1 MNKKFKKFLTL
12 IVVFSMIAGMGVS
25 FASNTYTPTLSLT
38 ISGNS
43 TNNHTSA
50 ELAWMDS
57 SGNLYIAVQSTHTM
71 STTMTLDG
79 TINSSSSIELIAGQD
94 LKLDGIEHAPNTG
107 VQGNKNDS
115 RWTIYIFNS
124 SLLTSGTK
132 LIVAYGIGG
141 GHDLSGQSIT
151 IPENQVPTY
160 TLTINYVY
168 ENETVASPQYTEE
181 LEKDEV
187 YSVTSPSI
195 SGYTADKLIVS
206 GTMGTAD
213 VTVEVVYTKDQEPD
227 PTTYTLTINY
237 VYENETVASPQYTE
251 ELEEDEVYSVTSP
264 LISGYTADKLIV
276 SGTMG
281 TTDVTVEV
289 VYTEDEEPVQPP
301 IIITTVT
308 TYEVN
313 FLTGEGG
320 SLEGI
325 TEITTVA
332 GTVWS
337 LIDVPTPVADE
348 GYEFVEWDNEF
359 PTNIYQDWTFTAR
372 FRAID
377 NEEIIDDEEIPE
389 VTPEP
394 EVDKEE
400 PEDTVVIDDEETPE
414 VTPQPTLPAT
424 SYASTGLIT
433 GLGVALMGLG
443 FALRKRYK

>member
-1 MNKKFKKFLTL
+1 
-12 IVVFSMIAGMGVS
+12 
-25 FASNTYTPTLSLT
+25 
-38 ISGNS
+38 
-43 TNNHTSA
+43 
-50 ELAWMDS
+50 
-57 SGNLYIAVQSTHTM
+57 
-71 STTMTLDG
+71 MTLDG
-79 TINSSSSIELIAGQD
+79 TINSDYSIELGVGVI
-94 LKLDGIEHAPNTG
+94 LELDDDDYEPDIFM
-107 VQGNKNDS
+107 QGNTNDS
-115 RWTIYIFNS
+115 RWTIYRFNAS
-124 SLLTSGTK
+124 TLLSGTK
-132 LIVAYGIGG
+132 TVIALGIGG
-141 GHDLSGQSIT
+141 GHNIDNQSIT
-151 IPENQVPTY
+151 LPLVEYNVNFVAGANGSLTGTTSFTNILDGTAWGSAGITVP
-160 TLTINYVY
+160 NPVP
-168 ENETVASPQYTEE
+168 A
-181 LEKDEV
+181 
-187 YSVTSPSI
+187 
-195 SGYTADKLIVS
+195 SGYQFDGWSPVYPATIEEDLTFTASFSLTPVNPVYWDVNFVAGANGSLT
-206 GTMGTAD
+206 GTTSFTNILDGTAWGSAGI
-213 VTVEVVYTKDQEPD
+213 TVPNPVPASGYQFDGWSPVYPA
-227 PTTYTLTINY
+227 TI
-237 VYENETVASPQYTE
+237 
-251 ELEEDEVYSVTSP
+251 EEDLTFTASFS
-264 LISGYTADKLIV
+264 LI
-276 SGTMG
+276 
-281 TTDVTVEV
+281 
-289 VYTEDEEPVQPP
+289 PVQPP
-301 IIITTVT
+301 VIITTVT

-320 SLEGI
+320 SLEGT

-372 FRAID
+372 FRVID